1 MELFERYVLVMKRG
15 NGNILDCPVDMYEA
29 HKAELMAEAESN
41 KAKEVE
47 REQKEFLKAQG
58 LIK

>member
-29 HKAELMAEAESN
+29 HKAELYAEAEVS
-41 KAKEVE
+41 KAQEIE
-47 REQKEFLKAQG
+47 REQKDFLKAQG